1 MDPLGAICLKI
12 ARSTCW
18 LLMLSDQH
26 LDLVVMTSHEY
37 VESGENDVSR
47 QTLILYE
54 CDPLGTLG
62 IQAVILFP

>member
-1 MDPLGAICLKI
+1 
-12 ARSTCW
+12 
-18 LLMLSDQH
+18 MLSDQH

-47 QTLILYE
+47 QTLILHE